1 MRKGVIR
8 AGLETLYFSGMH
20 RVARQFLAGSGT
32 ILTFHRVRPQP
43 AGAFQPNG
51 LLEIT
56 PEFLDEV
63 LRALSAADIDII
75 PIDQLGQRLAN
86 PEDRRF
92 VVLTFDDGYRD
103 NKEFAWPI
111 LKRHGAPF
119 TLYVPSAFAD
129 GEGEVWWLALEE
141 AIAQNNAVEVT
152 LDGRRRLFDTLTANA
167 KSQAFSAII
176 AHLMAIGTEAGFR
189 AIVHELATRYGIDM
203 RARCREACMG
213 WDEIA
218 LMAADPLVTIGAH
231 TVTHPILTKLTT
243 DEARAEMAGGA
254 SAIEARLG
262 RKPVHF
268 SFPVGGPTAA
278 STREFALAAAVGFA
292 TAVTTRPGVIFP
304 DHLDYMNAL
313 PRISVNGEFQRLRY
327 LDVLLS
333 GAATALRN
341 RFRRV
346 DAA

>member
-1 MRKGVIR
+1 MRKSVIR

-20 RVARQFLAGSGT
+20 HVARQFLAGAGA
-32 ILTFHRVRPQP
+32 ILTFHRVRPQLS
-43 AGAFQPNG
+43 GNFQPNG

-56 PEFLDEV
+56 PEFLDEMLWA
-63 LRALSAADIDII
+63 LRAADIDII
-75 PIDQLGQRLAN
+75 PIDQLSRRLAN
-86 PEDRRF
+86 PEARRF

-119 TLYVPSAFAD
+119 TFYVPSAFAE
-129 GEGEVWWLALEE
+129 GEGELWWLALEE
-141 AIAQNNAVEVT
+141 AIANNNSVEVT
-152 LDGRRRLFDTLTANA
+152 LDGHRRLFETVTDDG
-167 KSQAFSAII
+167 KSHAFSEINR
-176 AHLMAIGTEAGFR
+176 HLMAIGTEAEFR
-189 AIVHELATRYGIDM
+189 TIVHELTTRYAIDM

-218 LMAADPLVTIGAH
+218 AMAADPLTTIGAH
-231 TVTHPILTKLTT
+231 TITHPILTKLT
-243 DEARAEMAGGA
+243 DEEARAEMAGGA
-254 SAIEARLG
+254 SAIEVHLG
-262 RKPVHF
+262 QKPVHF
-268 SFPVGGPTAA
+268 SYPVGGPTAA

-292 TAVTTRPGVIFP
+292 TAVTTRPGVIFR
-304 DHLDYMNAL
+304 DHLDYMTAL

-333 GAATALRN
+333 GAATALMN